1 VVYWRK
7 LYFCPNIIMLT
18 EREKQFMEYWKQ
30 NRDKEKKLFRQLL
43 LGLPIGLLFVIPIIL
58 NFSSG
63 WYKRANM
70 WARGHADDSSG
81 TVLIIAA
88 LVILVFI
95 AIFSKRHRWEMNE
108 QAYRELESKQEK
120 EKEEDGAAKDF

>member
-1 VVYWRK
+1 
-7 LYFCPNIIMLT
+7 MLT
-18 EREKQFMEYWKQ
+18 ERERKFIEYWKQ
-30 NRDKEKKLFRQLL
+30 HRDREKKTLRQLL
-43 LGLPIGLLFVIPIIL
+43 VGLPIGLLFAVPIII

-70 WARGHADDSSG
+70 WARGHADDSTG
-81 TVLIIAA
+81 TVLIVAA

-108 QAYRELESKQEK
+108 QTYRELLSK
-120 EKEEDGAAKDF
+120 EKEEKESPGAAKDF

>member
-1 VVYWRK
+1 
-7 LYFCPNIIMLT
+7 MLT
-18 EREKQFMEYWKQ
+18 AREKQFMEYWKQ

-43 LGLPIGLLFVIPIIL
+43 FGLPIGLLFVIPIIL

-81 TVLIIAA
+81 AVLIIAA

-95 AIFSKRHRWEMNE
+95 AIFSKQHRWEQNE
-108 QAYRELESKQEK
+108 QAYRELEARQG
-120 EKEEDGAAKDF
+120 KEEDGAAKDF

>member
-1 VVYWRK
+1 
-7 LYFCPNIIMLT
+7 MLT
-18 EREKQFMEYWKQ
+18 EREKQFMAYWSQ
-30 NRDKEKKLFRQLL
+30 NREREKKVFRQLL
-43 LGLPIGLLFVIPIIL
+43 VGLPVGLLFVIPIIL

-81 TVLIIAA
+81 TVLIVAA

-108 QAYRELESKQEK
+108 QDYLELKAKQEK
-120 EKEEDGAAKDF
+120 ETANAAKDF

>member
-1 VVYWRK
+1 
-7 LYFCPNIIMLT
+7 MLT
-18 EREKQFMEYWKQ
+18 DREKQFIEYWKQ

-43 LGLPIGLLFVIPIIL
+43 VGLPIGLVFVIPILI

-81 TVLIIAA
+81 TVLAIAA
-88 LVILVFI
+88 LIILVFI
-95 AIFSKRHRWEMNE
+95 AIFSKRHRWEQNE
-108 QAYRELESKQEK
+108 QSYRELLAKQEK
-120 EKEEDGAAKDF
+120 EDPGATKEF

>member
-1 VVYWRK
+1 
-7 LYFCPNIIMLT
+7 MLT
-18 EREKQFMEYWKQ
+18 EREKKFVEYWKQ
-30 NRDKEKKLFRQLL
+30 NRAKEKRVFRQLL
-43 LGLPIGLLFVIPIIL
+43 VGLPIGLIFVVPIIL

-81 TVLIIAA
+81 TVLVVAGLI
-88 LVILVFI
+88 ILVFI

-108 QAYRELESKQEK
+108 QTYRELESKQEK
-120 EKEEDGAAKDF
+120 EKEATGAAKEF

>member
-1 VVYWRK
+1 
-7 LYFCPNIIMLT
+7 MLT
-18 EREKQFMEYWKQ
+18 ERDKQFIEYWKQ
-30 NRDKEKKLFRQLL
+30 NRDKEKKVLRQLL
-43 LGLPIGLLFVIPIIL
+43 VGLPIGLLFVIPIII

-81 TVLIIAA
+81 TVLIVAA
-88 LVILVFI
+88 LIILVFI

-108 QAYRELESKQEK
+108 QAYHELLAKQKK
-120 EKEEDGAAKDF
+120 EAEDAAKSF